1 MIYLFLL
8 LILVSASYV
17 IYRLVLK
24 NSELEKKSSHHR
36 HKKSNNYTFK
46 I

>member
-1 MIYLFLL
+1 MTYLLLL

-17 IYRLVLK
+17 IYRITLK
-24 NSELEKKSSHHR
+24 NSEVDKKSTSS
-36 HKKSNNYTFK
+36 HKKHNNYTFK